1 MASAWRSSMPAAAVG
16 QAENAAAVPRMPWGA
31 PDLQGIWLYQTS
43 TPLERDAAFA
53 DKGTSAA
60 SWDGPS
66 PSSHHHGTNACKSSR
81 PPVTSPCHD
90 EFGESRLVPVT
101 FREPLPATIRQWA
114 GISRG
119 RWEGDTL
126 VIETTHF
133 NGQRGRWWR
142 PVAGAQPGH
151 RQLRRGHRG
160 TGDLVGDRPLPVAG
174 LQGDRAHLGLGRGRL
189 STRRTARPNR
199 GGTAL
204 PGRRPQLAGRD
215 HSSTGTR

>member
-1 MASAWRSSMPAAAVG
+1 MRPISWNVVLASALLLPGAAVG

-31 PDLQGIWLYQTS
+31 ADLQGIWLYQTS

-53 DKGTSAA
+53 DKATSAA

-142 PVAGAQPGH
+142 ACRWRAARASATTPGS
-151 RQLRRGHRG
+151 
-160 TGDLVGDRPLPVAG
+160 P
-174 LQGDRAHLGLGRGRL
+174 
-189 STRRTARPNR
+189 
-199 GGTAL
+199 
-204 PGRRPQLAGRD
+204 RD
-215 HSSTGTR
+215 G